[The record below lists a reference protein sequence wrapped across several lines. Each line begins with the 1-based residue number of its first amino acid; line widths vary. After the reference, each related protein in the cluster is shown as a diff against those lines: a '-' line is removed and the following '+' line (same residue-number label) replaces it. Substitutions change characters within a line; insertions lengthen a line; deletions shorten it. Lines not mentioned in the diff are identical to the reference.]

1 MCEVKMKR
9 IAIVGLQW
17 GDEGKGKMTDVLAK
31 QADLIVRYQGGDNAG
46 HTVKFETYTYDL
58 HILPS
63 GVIHPHVISIL
74 GPGMVIN
81 LETFFNEK
89 KPFPH
94 AKIKVSN
101 RAHLILPFHKTL
113 DALKEITQNIGTTKR
128 GIGPSYSDKVNRQG
142 CRVAS
147 LLNKERFIKEAY
159 ALAQLHEIDFDAKA
173 YYEMYEKD
181 IIALL
186 PNIIDVSKYLD
197 DAIKAKKTIM
207 FEGAQGV
214 MLDISHGTYP
224 YVTSSSPSVSG
235 IPSQVG
241 MAPWLLEGAL
251 GIVKAY
257 STRVGEGPFP
267 TEIHTKLAHQI
278 REVAHEYGV
287 TTGRPRRIGYLDLVS
302 LRHAIRVSGITHLA
316 ITLLDLISEMDEIK
330 VCNAY
335 DLDGHIMD
343 EVPAHIDD
351 LSRVKPI
358 YDTLPSFKEDISLIT
373 TYENLPEA
381 AKTYLDYIQN
391 QLNVKI
397 AYVSVGPKREQTIQV
412 ENIWEASR
420 D

>member
-1 MCEVKMKR
+1 MK
-9 IAIVGLQW
+9 
-17 GDEGKGKMTDVLAK
+17 
-31 QADLIVRYQGGDNAG
+31 
-46 HTVKFETYTYDL
+46 
-58 HILPS
+58 
-63 GVIHPHVISIL
+63 
-74 GPGMVIN
+74 
-81 LETFFNEK
+81 K

-113 DALKEITQNIGTTKR
+113 DALKEVTQNIGTTKR

-147 LLNKERFIKEAY
+147 LLNKERFIKEAH

-173 YYEMYEKD
+173 YYEMHEKD
-181 IIALL
+181 ILALL

-197 DAIKAKKTIM
+197 DAIKANQTIM

-302 LRHAIRVSGITHLA
+302 LRHAVRVSGITHLA

-335 DLDGHIMD
+335 DLDGYIMD

-358 YDTLPSFKEDISLIT
+358 YDTLPSFKENISAIT
-373 TYENLPEA
+373 SYENLPEA
-381 AKTYLDYIQN
+381 AKTYLDYIQK

>member
-1 MCEVKMKR
+1 MKR
-9 IAIVGLQW
+9 LAIVGLQW

-31 QADLIVRYQGGDNAG
+31 EADLVIRYQGGDNAG
-46 HTVKFETYTYDL
+46 HTVKFESYTYDL

-81 LETFFNEK
+81 LETFFKEK
-89 KPFPH
+89 KPFPK
-94 AKIKVSN
+94 AVIKVSN

-113 DALKEITQNIGTTKR
+113 DAQKEITQNIGTTKK
-128 GIGPSYSDKVNRQG
+128 GIGPSYSDKINRQG
-142 CRVAS
+142 IRVAS
-147 LLNKERFIKEAY
+147 LLNKERFIKEAET
-159 ALAQLHEIDFDAKA
+159 LADLHGISFDARA
-173 YYEMYEKD
+173 YYDRYEDD
-181 IIALL
+181 ILELI
-186 PNIIDVSKYLD
+186 PNIIDVSKYIDEAVKLN
-197 DAIKAKKTIM
+197 KTIM

-224 YVTSSSPSVSG
+224 YVTSSAPSVSG
-235 IPSQVG
+235 IPAQVG

-267 TEIHTKLAHQI
+267 TEIHTELAHQI

-302 LRHAIRVSGITHLA
+302 LKHAVRVSGITHLA
-316 ITLLDLISEMDEIK
+316 ITLLDVMNEMDEIK
-330 VCNAY
+330 VCKAY
-335 DLDGHIMD
+335 ELDGLIID

-351 LSRVKPI
+351 LSRVNPV
-358 YDTLPSFKEDISLIT
+358 YDTLNSFKEDISTINS
-373 TYENLPEA
+373 YDNLPEA
-381 AKTYLDYIQN
+381 AKTYLSYIEK
-391 QLNVKI
+391 QLEAKI
-397 AYVSVGPKREQTIQV
+397 AYVSVGPKREQTIHLL
-412 ENIWEASR
+412 NMWEVSR

>member
-1 MCEVKMKR
+1 MKR

-31 QADLIVRYQGGDNAG
+31 EADLIVRYQGGDNAG
-46 HTVKFETYTYDL
+46 HTVKFESYTYDL

-81 LETFFNEK
+81 LETLFNEK
-89 KPFPH
+89 KPFPD
-94 AKIKVSN
+94 ATIKVSN
-101 RAHLILPFHKTL
+101 RAHLILPFHKIL
-113 DALKEITQNIGTTKR
+113 DAKKEETQHIGTTKK
-128 GIGPSYSDKVNRQG
+128 GIGPSYSDKINRQG
-142 CRVAS
+142 LRVSS
-147 LLNKERFIKEAY
+147 LLNKERFITEAN
-159 ALAQLHEIDFDAKA
+159 ALAALHEIDFDAKA
-173 YYEMYEKD
+173 YYNQFEKE
-181 IIALL
+181 ILALI
-186 PNIIDVSKYLD
+186 PHMIDVSKYLD
-197 DAIKAKKTIM
+197 DAIKEHKTVL

-214 MLDISHGTYP
+214 MLDIAHGTYP

-241 MAPWLLEGAL
+241 MAPWLLQGAL
-251 GIVKAY
+251 GIIKAY

-267 TEIHTKLAHQI
+267 TEIHTELAHQI

-302 LRHAIRVSGITHLA
+302 LNHAVRVSGITHFA
-316 ITLLDLISEMDEIK
+316 ITLLDVMSEMDAIK
-330 VCNAY
+330 VCTAY
-335 DLDGHIMD
+335 ELDGHIID

-358 YDTLPSFKEDISLIT
+358 YETLASFKEDISKIT
-373 TYENLPEA
+373 NYHDLPEA
-381 AKTYLDYIQN
+381 AKAYVTYIENALQA
-391 QLNVKI
+391 KI
-397 AYVSVGPKREQTIQV
+397 AYVSVGPKREQTIQL
-412 ENIWEASR
+412 ENMWEVSR

>member
-1 MCEVKMKR
+1 MKR

-31 QADLIVRYQGGDNAG
+31 QADLVIRYQGGDNAG
-46 HTVKFETYTYDL
+46 HTVKFETFQYDL

-63 GVIHPHVISIL
+63 GVIHSHVMSIL

-94 AKIKVSN
+94 ATIKVSN
-101 RAHLILPFHKTL
+101 RAHLILPFHKIL
-113 DALKEITQNIGTTKR
+113 DAKKEVTQNIGTTKR
-128 GIGPSYSDKVNRQG
+128 GIGPSYSDKINRQG
-142 CRVAS
+142 LRVAS
-147 LLNKERFIKEAY
+147 LLNKDRFIKEAQ
-159 ALAQLHEIDFDAKA
+159 ALAQLHGLTFDANA
-173 YYEMYEKD
+173 YYNMNEKE
-181 IIALL
+181 IEALL
-186 PNIIDVSKYLD
+186 PHIIDVSKYLD
-197 DAIKAKKTIM
+197 EAIKNNKTIM

-235 IPSQVG
+235 IPSQMG

-251 GIVKAY
+251 GVVKAY

-267 TEIHTKLAHQI
+267 TEIHSELAHHI

-302 LRHAIRVSGITHLA
+302 LRHAVRVSGITHLA
-316 ITLLDLISEMDEIK
+316 ITLLDLISEMEEIK
-330 VCNAY
+330 VCKAY
-335 DLDGHIMD
+335 ELDGHIID

-358 YDTLPSFKEDISLIT
+358 YDILPSFKDDISMMT
-373 TYENLPEA
+373 SYDDLPLA
-381 AKTYLDYIQN
+381 AQSYLEYIQT
-391 QLNVKI
+391 QLNIKI
-397 AYVSVGPKREQTIQV
+397 AYISVGPKREQTIQV
-412 ENIWEASR
+412 VNIWEVSR

>member
-1 MCEVKMKR
+1 MKR

-81 LETFFNEK
+81 LETLFNEK
-89 KPFPH
+89 KPFPQ
-94 AKIKVSN
+94 ATIKVSN

-113 DALKEITQNIGTTKR
+113 DAKKEETQHIGTTKR
-128 GIGPSYSDKVNRQG
+128 GIGPSYSDKINRQG
-142 CRVAS
+142 LRAAS
-147 LLNKERFIKEAY
+147 LLNKDRFIHEAN
-159 ALAQLHEIDFDAKA
+159 ALAALHEIDFDANA
-173 YYEMYEKD
+173 YFELHEKE
-181 IIALL
+181 IIELL
-186 PNIIDVSKYLD
+186 PHIIDVSKYLD
-197 DAIKAKKTIM
+197 DAIKEGKTVM

-267 TEIHTKLAHQI
+267 TEIHNELAHQI

-302 LRHAIRVSGITHLA
+302 LKHAVRVSGITHIA
-316 ITLLDLISEMDEIK
+316 ITLLDVISEMDDIK
-330 VCNAY
+330 VCKAY
-335 DLDGHIMD
+335 ELDGNIID

-351 LSRVKPI
+351 LSRVIPI
-358 YDTLPSFKEDISLIT
+358 YDTLPSFKEDISKIT
-373 TYENLPEA
+373 SYNDLPLP
-381 AKTYLDYIQN
+381 AKAYIN
-391 QLNVKI
+391 YIEKALHAKI
-397 AYVSVGPKREQTIQV
+397 AYVSVGPKREQTIQL

>member
-1 MCEVKMKR
+1 MKR
-9 IAIVGLQW
+9 LAIVGLQW

-31 QADLIVRYQGGDNAG
+31 EADLVIRYQGGDNAG
-46 HTVKFETYTYDL
+46 HTVKFESYTYDL

-81 LETFFNEK
+81 LETFFKEK
-89 KPFPH
+89 KPFPK
-94 AKIKVSN
+94 AMIKVSN

-113 DALKEITQNIGTTKR
+113 DAQNEITQNIGTTKK
-128 GIGPSYSDKVNRQG
+128 GIGPSYSDKINRQG
-142 CRVAS
+142 IRVAS
-147 LLNKERFIKEAY
+147 LLNKERFIKEAET
-159 ALAQLHEIDFDAKA
+159 LADIHGISFDARA
-173 YYEMYEKD
+173 YYDSYEDD
-181 IIALL
+181 ILELI
-186 PNIIDVSKYLD
+186 PNIIDVSKYIHEAVKLN
-197 DAIKAKKTIM
+197 KTIM

-224 YVTSSSPSVSG
+224 YVTSSAPSVSG

-267 TEIHTKLAHQI
+267 TEIHTELAHQI

-302 LRHAIRVSGITHLA
+302 LKHAVRVSGITHLA
-316 ITLLDLISEMDEIK
+316 ITLLDVMNEMDEIK
-330 VCNAY
+330 VCKAY
-335 DLDGHIMD
+335 ELDGHIID

-351 LSRVKPI
+351 LSRVNPV
-358 YDTLPSFKEDISLIT
+358 YDTFNSFKEDISIIDS
-373 TYENLPEA
+373 YDNLPEA
-381 AKTYLDYIQN
+381 AKTYLSYIEK
-391 QLNVKI
+391 QLETKI
-397 AYVSVGPKREQTIQV
+397 AYVSVGPKREQTIHLL
-412 ENIWEASR
+412 NMWEVSR